1 VRSTSLRVFFV
12 FSDGTPTE
20 AHRAAVTLMGA
31 LHRATVEPVAC
42 FLDEGP
48 LATVCRDDLG
58 IETIAMAASAR
69 TGLAAQR
76 GVRRVIELVI
86 RTAHPDLVH
95 SIGALAHASAGRA
108 AGRAGVPGVW
118 TQWET
123 ATFRSGRQLWA
134 ALVPARAVFAASRIA
149 EACQRR
155 VNLRRTRVILQPPG
169 VAANAEHRAAR
180 WARARK
186 VLGIESD
193 QLAIGWIAGPDP
205 IAEAEIAL
213 RAAASVCHAR
223 ASARL
228 VVVEDPGTTTLGL
241 PRTIRPLAAQLG
253 IERRLMFALQGEG
266 AHPSPSLDG
275 LDIAIYAPLHSRAA
289 VLAPLEALA
298 VGVPLVAADVEPI
311 REYVTPGLDG
321 VLVSSGD
328 HEMFAAALL
337 ALGDAPEHR
346 QQLSAAAEATVRE
359 RFAVKGLARRLA
371 KTYRV
376 LLEPS
381 AAKQTVAS

>member
-12 FSDGTPTE
+12 LADGTPTE
-20 AHRAAVTLMGA
+20 AHRAAVTVMGA
-31 LHRATVEPVAC
+31 LTRTNVEPVAC

-48 LATVCRDDLG
+48 LATVCRDNLG
-58 IETIAMAASAR
+58 IETIELAASAR
-69 TGLAAQR
+69 NGHAAER
-76 GVRRVIELVI
+76 GVRRAIEMAI

-95 SIGALAHASAGRA
+95 SIGAVAHSTAGRA
-108 AGRAGVPGVW
+108 AERAGVPGVW
-118 TQWET
+118 TQWEA

-155 VNLRRTRVILQPPG
+155 VNFRRKRVILLPPG
-169 VAANAEHRAAR
+169 VAVSAESRAVR
-180 WARARK
+180 WARARR
-186 VLGIESD
+186 VLGLESD
-193 QLAIGWIAGPDP
+193 RLVLGWIAGPDP
-205 IAEAEIAL
+205 VAEAEVAL

-253 IERRLMFALQGEG
+253 IELRLVFALQAEG
-266 AHPSPSLDG
+266 AHPSPSLDA
-275 LDIAIYAPLHSRAA
+275 LDIAIYAPRHSRAA

-298 VGVPLVAADVEPI
+298 AGVPLVAADVEPI
-311 REYVTPGLDG
+311 REYVTPGHDG
-321 VLVSSGD
+321 VLVPPGD
-328 HEMFAAALL
+328 HEAFAAALL

-346 QQLSAAAEATVRE
+346 HRLSAAAGATARKQ
-359 RFAVKGLARRLA
+359 FAVNGLARRLA

-376 LLEPS
+376 LLGRSET
-381 AAKQTVAS
+381 KQPVES